1 MEWIGVLRSG
11 RAEMR
16 GKGHQDV
23 HAAFDISIFSQKAS
37 PMKLQSILPRSERRR
52 HGIESIL
59 QRQHCT
65 MNFKLNTFNQQPH
78 LPTDTDTMVEK
89 RLPRPCK
96 KAIDYNVTTLSRLA
110 EGKEPTRPTP
120 PAVRPPRQPRIRN
133 PREKKKPTVTKKP
146 TGTRDKTR
154 TPPTPAAPTPGSG
167 RPASRES
174 SDSEDIIRKTKEG
187 RVEKKKKEK
196 KDNKKKKVYSDSDDE
211 PLVPPHH
218 NDSDD
223 DSDDED
229 YHNDAP
235 AAAKEK
241 KKPSPKEKKTPTKKS
256 DKSKKETPTKSSKN
270 KKQAEDDDESDE
282 YFSGREGMPTPAATL
297 GMAQNR
303 GYALKM
309 TQYLKDREAGKLKGK
324 GKSKKKADEKK

>member
-1 MEWIGVLRSG
+1 MIQTLS
-11 RAEMR
+11 
-16 GKGHQDV
+16 
-23 HAAFDISIFSQKAS
+23 ISATEDSCRKTIAVSTLS
-37 PMKLQSILPRSERRR
+37 SRISNSTLS
-52 HGIESIL
+52 
-59 QRQHCT
+59 T
-65 MNFKLNTFNQQPH
+65 N
-78 LPTDTDTMVEK
+78 TDTMVEK

-110 EGKEPTRPTP
+110 EGKEPIRPTP
-120 PAVRPPRQPRIRN
+120 PAVRPPRQPRVRN
-133 PREKKKPTVTKKP
+133 PREKKKSAGTKKPTVTKKP

-154 TPPTPAAPTPGSG
+154 TLPTPAAPTPGSG

-187 RVEKKKKEK
+187 RVEKKMKKEK
-196 KDNKKKKVYSDSDDE
+196 KDNKEKKVYSDSDDE
-211 PLVPPHH
+211 PMVPPHH

-223 DSDDED
+223 DSNDED

-241 KKPSPKEKKTPTKKS
+241 KKPTKKS
-256 DKSKKETPTKSSKN
+256 SDGKKKETPTKGSKN

-303 GYALKM
+303 EYALKM
-309 TQYLKDREAGKLKGK
+309 AQYLKDREAGKLKGK
-324 GKSKKKADEKK
+324 GKSKKNDEKKGKKE